1 VLPSYDVTNQRAEY
15 RLIAYHINYH
25 NPARYRAAGT
35 SGITLCQ
42 LCAGRDRDL
51 YITCTIVH
59 VTKLSSPSERL
70 QCTQCVHVLVLT
82 EGSGAVL

>member
-1 VLPSYDVTNQRAEY
+1 MLPSYDVTNQRAEY
-15 RLIAYHINYH
+15 RLIAYH

-51 YITCTIVH
+51 YTSH
-59 VTKLSSPSERL
+59 D
-70 QCTQCVHVLVLT
+70 
-82 EGSGAVL
+82 